1 MLYRKCQVHSVF
13 QRFTNSTPITSVD
26 DSFNTNESVSALS
39 DFVMSK
45 YAYAQNPFVISMSV
59 ENSNN

>member
-13 QRFTNSTPITSVD
+13 QRSTNSTPITSVG

-45 YAYAQNPFVISMSV
+45 
-59 ENSNN
+59 